1 MESGLFESLGEA
13 IVIQEGLAPNES
25 AILESMDIEVLENKH
40 YLSEVDEV
48 RINETA
54 EIMADVFSEEVLANW
69 VDMSLDEKAEKLNEY
84 YIKAGDNLGIQTKG
98 VVVEPMDCD
107 TPGMTAFGYNSGDG
121 YIHLNEAVVD
131 DPSQLGQVLDTAT
144 HEMRHQFQSDVLA
157 SPEKFPDIPQDVL
170 DTWRYEMDPWNYI
183 NPDYD
188 FEGYYNQF
196 IESDA
201 RGFSDDVLQAYTGK
215 MNLN

>member
-13 IVIQEGLAPNES
+13 LAVQEGLAVEES
-25 AILESMDIEVLENKH
+25 AILESMDIEILEKKQ

-54 EIMADVFSEEVLANW
+54 EIMADVFSEDVLGEWA
-69 VDMSLDEKAEKLNEY
+69 DMSLDEKNEKLNEY
-84 YIKAGDNLGIQTKG
+84 YIRAGQNLGIQTKG
-98 VVVEPMDCD
+98 VIVEPMECG

-121 YIHLNEAVVD
+121 FIHLNEAVLD
-131 DPSQLGQVLDTAT
+131 DPAQLGQVLETST
-144 HEMRHQFQSDVLA
+144 HEMRHQFQNDVLA
-157 SPEKFPDIPQDVL
+157 HPERFPDIPQDVL

-188 FEGYYNQF
+188 FEGYYNQL
-196 IESDA
+196 IECDA
-201 RGFSDDVLQAYTGK
+201 RGFADDVLRSYTEK
-215 MNLN
+215 MHLN